1 MKIFVCVKQVPDT
14 ETKIKINADNTGI
27 DGAGIKWIVNL
38 YDSHAIE
45 EALKIRDGN
54 PGSTVTVIGLGPKRI
69 NEALIT
75 AMAMGADDAISIDAP
90 ENIDS
95 LTTARALAKAIGSAD
110 LILTG
115 KLAIDDN
122 GSAVTQQ
129 LAEFLGIPHANV
141 VSKLVLNGT
150 KATVDR
156 EIEGG
161 AKEVVE
167 ITLPAVLGCNRGLNN
182 PRFASLPGIMKA
194 RKKPIKEV
202 TLAQLDINLEQR
214 KNQFTDFQMPPPK
227 PAAKV
232 LQGTVDQQV
241 AELVKLLKEEAKV
254 L

>member
-14 ETKIKINADNTGI
+14 ETKIKLNADNSGI
-27 DGAGIKWIVNL
+27 DTNGIKWIVNL

-45 EALKIRDGN
+45 EALKIRDAN
-54 PGSTVTVIGLGPKRI
+54 SGSTVTVVGIGPKRI

-75 AMAMGADDAISIDAP
+75 AMAMGADEAISVDAP

-95 LTTARALAKAIGSAD
+95 LTTARALAKAIGSGD

-129 LAEFLGIPHANV
+129 LAEFLGMPHATV
-141 VSKLVLNGT
+141 VSKLVLNGN
-150 KATVDR
+150 KAVVDR
-156 EIEGG
+156 EVEGG
-161 AKEVVE
+161 TKEVLE
-167 ITLPAVLGCNRGLNN
+167 LTLPCVIGCNRGLNN

-194 RKKPIKEV
+194 RKKPIKEIA
-202 TLAQLDINLEQR
+202 LSQLDVNIDQK
-214 KNQFTDFQMPPPK
+214 KNNFTDFQMPPPK

-232 LQGTVDQQV
+232 LQGTPDQQV
-241 AELVKLLKEEAKV
+241 QELVKLLKEEAKV